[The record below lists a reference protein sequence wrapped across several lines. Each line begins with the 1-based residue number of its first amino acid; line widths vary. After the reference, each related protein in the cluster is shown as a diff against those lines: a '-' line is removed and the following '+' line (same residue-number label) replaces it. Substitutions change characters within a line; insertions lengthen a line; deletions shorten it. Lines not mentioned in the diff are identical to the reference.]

1 MAWVTGGV
9 WASPGDYV
17 GLLVKEAILSQACLW
32 AGLGLLLVSGLIWLL
47 LLDSAVLATLR

>member
-17 GLLVKEAILSQACLW
+17 GLVKEAILSQACLW

-47 LLDSAVLATLR
+47 LDSAVLATLR